1 MGNNTC
7 IMECSLQ
14 WDADVKYE
22 VNTDTNSDPLVHK
35 DMVVKMG
42 HEERFKLVRI
52 SLSFRIDL
60 TFLVQ
65 IESVV

>member
-1 MGNNTC
+1 MK
-7 IMECSLQ
+7 CSLN
-14 WDADVKYE
+14 WDAHVKYE

-42 HEERFKLVRI
+42 HEERFKQVRI
-52 SLSFRIDL
+52 SLTFRINL